1 MISPTTV
8 TVTIFSTPTE
18 TGTPQC
24 ETSGFETFLMMI
36 GWLVGAPLMF
46 FGAMGLIALGAGAFG
61 YSGKFLAGALGAWM
75 EKRAE
80 RREEKRKLA
89 EEEQQRRDLER
100 AETAGSGRRYEKVRG
115 EEDDSLLTLV
125 EKEGKWMRVRSWFG
139 RWVGRRAV
147 GEKNQMKSMEEMKE
161 YESPKGVDSDTEIE
175 SLNEGSKMG

>member
-8 TVTIFSTPTE
+8 TVTLFSTPTE

-46 FGAMGLIALGAGAFG
+46 FGSVGLIVLGAGAFG
-61 YSGKFLAGALGAWM
+61 YSWKFLAGAWGAWM

-80 RREEKRKLA
+80 RRKEKRKLA

-100 AETAGSGRRYEKVRG
+100 AGSGRRYEEVRG
-115 EEDDSLLTLV
+115 EEDVSLLTLV
-125 EKEGKWMRVRSWFG
+125 EREGKWMRVKGWFG
-139 RWVGRRAV
+139 SWVGRRAM
-147 GEKNQMKSMEEMKE
+147 GKKNQMKSMEEMKE
-161 YESPKGVDSDTEIE
+161 YESPKDVDSDTEVE
-175 SLNEGSKMG
+175 SLK